1 MTESGGVRYLI
12 TEVAGQRMAWE
23 LAMVRE
29 IVPTRAVTRLPG
41 APAWVLGLLNLRGTV
56 LTVVDLA
63 ARLSL
68 PAGAGESV
76 VVLDVDG
83 RALGV
88 RVDRVRAVAAAEDV
102 TVEGVEAARG
112 AEGLVSGMVRL
123 AEGPAALMDAAA
135 LCKSV
140 LATA

>member
-1 MTESGGVRYLI
+1 MTESGGARYLI
-12 TEVAGQRMAWE
+12 TEVAGQRMAWD

-88 RVDRVRAVAAAEDV
+88 RVDRVRSVAAAEEV

-112 AEGLVSGMVRL
+112 ADGLVSGMVRL

>member
-1 MTESGGVRYLI
+1 MTESGGARYLI

>member
-88 RVDRVRAVAAAEDV
+88 RVDRVRSVAAAEEV

-123 AEGPAALMDAAA
+123 AEGPAALMDASA

>member
-76 VVLDVDG
+76 VVLDVEG

-88 RVDRVRAVAAAEDV
+88 RVDRVRSVAAAEDV